1 MSGVIVTGAASG
13 IGRAC
18 AEALAAEG
26 RRVALWDIAPGVAG
40 VADSLGMP
48 HSVVDVCD
56 ATAMAAAVDV
66 AVAAL
71 DGVDGLVHA
80 AGRVIPEPVGTYTEE
95 SWDAVLDVNLRAQ
108 AMLVQLL
115 LPYLRAA
122 ATRGDSGGPAVVGIS
137 SIEGLTA
144 NPFIPAYC
152 ASKAGLL
159 GLTRSMAAQLG
170 PEGIRVN
177 AVCPGFI
184 RTPMLQV
191 AIDIDEIRQGFEQAA
206 PLGRLGRAEEVAAA
220 VAFLMSER
228 ASFIT
233 GAHLVVD
240 GGVTSRHA

>member
-13 IGRAC
+13 IGRAS
-18 AEALAAEG
+18 AESLVADG
-26 RRVALWDIAPGVAG
+26 RSVALWDIAPAVVDVAE
-40 VADSLGMP
+40 SLGMP
-48 HSVVDVCD
+48 HAVLDVCD
-56 ATAMAAAVDV
+56 AAAMAGALDAA
-66 AVAAL
+66 AAAL
-71 DGVDGLVHA
+71 GGLNGLVHA
-80 AGRVIPEPVGTYTEE
+80 AGRVIPEPVGAYTEE

-108 AMLVQLL
+108 AILVQLM
-115 LPYLRAA
+115 LPQLREAA
-122 ATRGDSGGPAVVGIS
+122 RAGAGPAVVGIS

-184 RTPMLQV
+184 RTPMLQI
-191 AIDIDEIRQGFEQAA
+191 ALDIDEVRVGFEQAA
-206 PLGRLGRAEEVAAA
+206 PLGRLGSPEEVAAA
-220 VAFLMSER
+220 VAFLMSPR

-240 GGVTSRHA
+240 GGVTSRHP

>member
-1 MSGVIVTGAASG
+1 MAGVIVTGAASG

-18 AEALAAEG
+18 AETLTAEG
-26 RRVALWDIAPGVAG
+26 RRVALWAIATEVAA
-40 VADSLGMP
+40 VADSLGMS
-48 HSVVDVCD
+48 HAVVDVCD
-56 ATAMAAAVDV
+56 AAAMATAVDA

-71 DGVDGLVHA
+71 GGVDGLVHA
-80 AGRVIPEPVGTYTEE
+80 AGRVIPEPVGSYTEE

-108 AMLVQLL
+108 AMLVQIL
-115 LPYLRAA
+115 LPHLLEAA
-122 ATRGDSGGPAVVGIS
+122 RGGGQPAVVGIS

-191 AIDIDEIRQGFEQAA
+191 AIDIDEVRQGFEQAA
-206 PLGRLGRAEEVAAA
+206 PLGRLGRPQEVAAA
-220 VAFLMSER
+220 VAFLMSPG

>member
-1 MSGVIVTGAASG
+1 MAAVVVTGAASG
-13 IGRAC
+13 IGRAS
-18 AEALAAEG
+18 AQALVADG
-26 RRVALWDIAPGVAG
+26 RRVVLWDLAPEVTEVA
-40 VADSLGMP
+40 AALGMP
-48 HSVVDVCD
+48 
-56 ATAMAAAVDV
+56 AAVLDV
-66 AVAAL
+66 TDTAATSAAIQAI

-80 AGRVIPEPVGTYTEE
+80 AGRVIPEPVGAYTEE

-108 AMLVQLL
+108 AMLVQQL
-115 LPYLRAA
+115 LPQLEASAR
-122 ATRGDSGGPAVVGIS
+122 SGGAPAVVGIS

-170 PEGIRVN
+170 PSGIRIN

-184 RTPMLQV
+184 RTPMLQIALDVDEVRESFV
-191 AIDIDEIRQGFEQAA
+191 AAA
-206 PLGRLGRAEEVAAA
+206 PLGRIGDPEEVAAA
-220 VAFLMSER
+220 VAFLMSPK

-233 GAHLVVD
+233 GTYLVVD

>member
-1 MSGVIVTGAASG
+1 VSGVIVTGAASG

-18 AEALAAEG
+18 AESLVADG
-26 RRVALWDIAPGVAG
+26 RSVALWDIAPAVVDVAE
-40 VADSLGMP
+40 SLGMP
-48 HSVVDVCD
+48 HAVLDVCD
-56 ATAMAAAVDV
+56 AAAMAGALDAA
-66 AVAAL
+66 AAAL
-71 DGVDGLVHA
+71 GGLNGLVHA
-80 AGRVIPEPVGTYTEE
+80 AGRVIPEPVGAYTEE

-108 AMLVQLL
+108 AILVQLM
-115 LPYLRAA
+115 LPQLREAA
-122 ATRGDSGGPAVVGIS
+122 RAGTGPAVVGIS

-184 RTPMLQV
+184 RTPMLQI
-191 AIDIDEIRQGFEQAA
+191 ALDIDEVRAGFEQAA
-206 PLGRLGRAEEVAAA
+206 PLGRLGNPEEVAAA
-220 VAFLMSER
+220 VAFLMSPR

-240 GGVTSRHA
+240 GGVTSRHP

>member
-1 MSGVIVTGAASG
+1 MFVSGIIVTGAASG

-18 AEALAAEG
+18 SEALVAAG
-26 RRVALWDIAPGVAG
+26 RGVALWDIAPEVAQ
-40 VADSLGMP
+40 VADTLGMP
-48 HSVVDVCD
+48 HAVVDVCD
-56 ATAMAAAVDV
+56 ADAMSAAVHA

-80 AGRVIPEPVGTYTEE
+80 AGRVIPEPVGAYTEE

-108 AMLVQLL
+108 AILVQLL
-115 LPYLRAA
+115 LPHLLQAA
-122 ATRGDSGGPAVVGIS
+122 AAGVGPAIVGIS

-191 AIDIDEIRQGFEQAA
+191 ALDIDEVRQGFEQAA
-206 PLGRLGRAEEVAAA
+206 PLGRLGRPAEVAAA
-220 VAFLMSER
+220 VVFLMSPG

>member
-1 MSGVIVTGAASG
+1 MSGVVVTGAASG

-18 AEALAAEG
+18 AEALVADG
-26 RRVALWDIAPGVAG
+26 RPVALWDIAPAVAE
-40 VADSLGMP
+40 VAAELGTP
-48 HSVVDVCD
+48 HAMLDVCD
-56 ATAMAAAVDV
+56 GAALSAAVD
-66 AVAAL
+66 AAAAAL
-71 DGVDGLVHA
+71 DGIDGLVHA
-80 AGRVIPEPVGTYTEE
+80 AGRVIAEPVGAFTEE

-108 AMLVQLL
+108 AMLSQLL
-115 LPYLRAA
+115 LPHLQDAARAGA
-122 ATRGDSGGPAVVGIS
+122 GPAIVGIS
-137 SIEGLTA
+137 SIEGLSA

-184 RTPMLQV
+184 RTPMLQI
-191 AIDIDEIRQGFEQAA
+191 ALDIDEVRQGFEAAA
-206 PLGRLGRAEEVAAA
+206 PLGRLGAPREVAAA
-220 VAFLMSER
+220 VAFLMSSK

-233 GAHLVVD
+233 GTHLVVD

>member
-1 MSGVIVTGAASG
+1 MSAVIVTGAASG

-18 AEALAAEG
+18 AESLVAEG
-26 RRVALWDIAPGVAG
+26 RDVALWDIAPEVVD
-40 VADSLGMP
+40 VADALGMP
-48 HSVVDVCD
+48 HAVVDVCD
-56 ATAMAAAVDV
+56 ATAMSTAVESV
-66 AVAAL
+66 VAAFS
-71 DGVDGLVHA
+71 GVEGLVHA
-80 AGRVIPEPVGTYTEE
+80 AGRVIPEPVGSYTEE

-108 AMLVQLL
+108 AILVQLL
-115 LPYLRAA
+115 LPHLRDAA
-122 ATRGDSGGPAVVGIS
+122 RAGAHPAVVGIS

-184 RTPMLQV
+184 RTPMLQI
-191 AIDIDEIRQGFEQAA
+191 AIDIDEVRHSFEQAA
-206 PLGRLGRAEEVAAA
+206 PLGRLGRPEEVAAA
-220 VAFLMSER
+220 VAFLMSPR